1 MPNVAAIEDGDGL
14 GEVEVEKAEGRE
26 SPLLIIKAVDQR

>member
-1 MPNVAAIEDGDGL
+1 MPIVAAVEDGDGP

-26 SPLLIIKAVDQR
+26 SPLLIIETVNHR